1 MGVKAYRRRH
11 TNMDLKEAL
20 KQLRSTEERK
30 FDQTVDLIVNLKG
43 LDFRKTN
50 LSFVV
55 SVPNKFKDKTVCAFL
70 NEKSELVTTVTKP
83 EFSKFATDK
92 KALKKLVKKY
102 DFFIAHGSLMPSV
115 ASTFG
120 KVLGPTGKMP
130 TPALGVMMKEGND
143 EVKNMLGKISKS
155 AKIRVKDA
163 SIKIAVGKAS
173 MDDAKIIENA
183 KSVYDGIVAALP
195 LKTDNIKKSLLKLT
209 MSKPVEVQI
218 K

>member
-1 MGVKAYRRRH
+1 MEF
-11 TNMDLKEAL
+11 KEAL
-20 KQLRSTEERK
+20 KQLKSEEPRK
-30 FDQTVDLIVNLKG
+30 FDQTVDLIVTLKG

-55 SVPNKFKDKTVCAFL
+55 NVPHSFKQKTVCAFL
-70 NEKSELVTTVTKP
+70 NEKSELVPTITKP
-83 EFSKFATDK
+83 EFAKFATDK

-130 TPALGVMMKEGND
+130 TPALGVMMKDGAE
-143 EVKNMLGKISKS
+143 EVKNMLVKITKS

-163 SIKIAVGKAS
+163 SVKIAVGKVS

-183 KSVYDGIVAALP
+183 KSVYEGIVQALP
-195 LKTDNIKKSLLKLT
+195 LKNDNIKKALVKLT

>member
-1 MGVKAYRRRH
+1 ME
-11 TNMDLKEAL
+11 LKEAL
-20 KQLRSTEERK
+20 KELRTSEERK

-43 LDFRKTN
+43 MDFRKTN

-55 SVPNKFKDKTVCAFL
+55 NVPNKFKEKTVCAFL
-70 NEKSELVTTVTKP
+70 NEKSELVSTITKP
-83 EFSKFATDK
+83 EFARFATDK
-92 KALKKLVKKY
+92 KALKGLVKKY

-130 TPALGVMMKEGND
+130 TPALGVMMKDGAE
-143 EVKNMLGKISKS
+143 EIKNMIVKISKS

-163 SIKIAVGKAS
+163 SIKIAVGKLS

-183 KSVYDGIVAALP
+183 KSIYEGIINALP
-195 LKTDNIKKSLLKLT
+195 LKSDNVKKALVKLT

>member
-1 MGVKAYRRRH
+1 ME
-11 TNMDLKEAL
+11 LKEAL
-20 KQLRSTEERK
+20 KQLRTSEERK

-55 SVPNKFKDKTVCAFL
+55 NVPNKFKEKTVCAFL
-70 NEKSELVTTVTKP
+70 NEKSELVSTITKP
-83 EFSKFATDK
+83 EFARFATDK
-92 KALKKLVKKY
+92 KALKGLVKKY

-130 TPALGVMMKEGND
+130 TPALGVMMKDGTE
-143 EVKNMLGKISKS
+143 EIKNMIVKISTS

-163 SIKIAVGKAS
+163 SIKIAVGKLS
-173 MDDAKIIENA
+173 MDDAKIMENA
-183 KSVYDGIVAALP
+183 KSIYEGITNALP
-195 LKTDNIKKSLLKLT
+195 LKTDNVKKSLLKLT

>member
-1 MGVKAYRRRH
+1 M
-11 TNMDLKEAL
+11 EL
-20 KQLRSTEERK
+20 KQAIKELREQKERK

-43 LDFRKTN
+43 IDMRKTN

-55 SVPNKFKDKTVCAFL
+55 DVPNKFKDKRVCAFL
-70 NEKSELVTTVTKP
+70 NEKSQLVQTVTKP
-83 EFSKFATDK
+83 EFAKYATDK
-92 KALKKLVKKY
+92 KALKNLVKKF

-130 TPALGVMMKEGND
+130 TPALGVMMKEGD
-143 EVKNMLGKISKS
+143 AEVKALLTKIDKS

-163 SIKIAVGKAS
+163 SIKIAVGKSS
-173 MDDAKIIENA
+173 MSDDKLIENI

-195 LKTDNIKKSLLKLT
+195 LKIDNVRNSMVKLT
-209 MSKPVEVQI
+209 MTKPVGVQI

>member
-1 MGVKAYRRRH
+1 ME
-11 TNMDLKEAL
+11 LKEAL
-20 KQLRSTEERK
+20 KELRTSEERK

-43 LDFRKTN
+43 MDFRKTN

-55 SVPNKFKDKTVCAFL
+55 NVPNKFKEKTVCAFL
-70 NEKSELVTTVTKP
+70 NEKSELVSTITKP
-83 EFSKFATDK
+83 EFARFATDK
-92 KALKKLVKKY
+92 KALKGLVKKY

-130 TPALGVMMKEGND
+130 TPALGVMMKDGAE
-143 EVKNMLGKISKS
+143 EIKNMIVKISKS

-163 SIKIAVGKAS
+163 SIKIAVGKLS
-173 MDDAKIIENA
+173 MDDSKIIENA
-183 KSVYDGIVAALP
+183 KSIYEGIINALP
-195 LKTDNIKKSLLKLT
+195 LKSDNVKKALVKLT

>member
-1 MGVKAYRRRH
+1 MEF
-11 TNMDLKEAL
+11 KEAL
-20 KQLRSTEERK
+20 KQLKSEEPRK

-43 LDFRKTN
+43 MDFRKTN

-55 SVPNKFKDKTVCAFL
+55 SLPNKFKDKTVCAFL
-70 NEKSELVTTVTKP
+70 NEKSELVPTITKP
-83 EFSKFATDK
+83 EFAKYGTDK

-130 TPALGVMMKEGND
+130 TPALGVMMKEGNE
-143 EVKNMLGKISKS
+143 EVKNMLVRIWKS

-163 SIKIAVGKAS
+163 SVKIAVGKIS
-173 MDDAKIIENA
+173 MDESKIMENA
-183 KSVYDGIVAALP
+183 KSVYDGIVSALP
-195 LKTDNIKKSLLKLT
+195 QKNDNVRKALVKLT
-209 MSKPVEVQI
+209 MSKPLEVNLR
-218 K
+218 

>member
-1 MGVKAYRRRH
+1 ME
-11 TNMDLKEAL
+11 LKEAL
-20 KQLRSTEERK
+20 KQLRSEETRK
-30 FDQTVDLIVNLKG
+30 FDQTIDLIVNLKG
-43 LDFRKTN
+43 MDFRKTN

-70 NEKSELVTTVTKP
+70 NEKSELVNTITKP
-83 EFSKFATDK
+83 EFARYADK
-92 KALKKLVKKY
+92 KLLKGLVKKY

-143 EVKNMLGKISKS
+143 EVKNMLVKISKS

-163 SIKIAVGKAS
+163 SIKIAVGKIS
-173 MDDAKIIENA
+173 MDDAKIMENA

-195 LKTDNIKKSLLKLT
+195 LKTDNIKKALVKLT

>member
-1 MGVKAYRRRH
+1 MELKDA
-11 TNMDLKEAL
+11 LKE
-20 KQLRSTEERK
+20 LRNQKERK

-55 SVPNKFKDKTVCAFL
+55 DVPNKFKDKTVCAFL
-70 NEKSELVTTVTKP
+70 NEKSDIVPTITKP
-83 EFSKFATDK
+83 EFAKYSEK

-115 ASTFG
+115 ASSFG

-130 TPALGVMMKEGND
+130 SPQLGVMMKDSPD
-143 EVKNMLGKISKS
+143 EVKNTLEKIAKS
-155 AKIRVKDA
+155 AKIRIKDA
-163 SIKIAVGKAS
+163 SIKIAVGKLS
-173 MDDAKIIENA
+173 MEDVKIMENA
-183 KSVYDGIVAALP
+183 KSVYEGIVQALP
-195 LKTDNIKKSLLKLT
+195 LKIDNVKKALIKLT
-209 MSKPVEVQI
+209 MTKPVEVQI

>member
-1 MGVKAYRRRH
+1 MEF
-11 TNMDLKEAL
+11 KEAL
-20 KQLRSTEERK
+20 KQLRASEERK

-43 LDFRKTN
+43 MDFRKTN

-55 SVPNKFKDKTVCAFL
+55 GVPNKFKEKTVCAFL
-70 NEKSELVTTVTKP
+70 NEKSELVSTITKP
-83 EFSKFATDK
+83 EFAKYATDK
-92 KALKKLVKKY
+92 KALKKLVKRY

-130 TPALGVMMKEGND
+130 TPALGVMMKEGAD
-143 EVKNMLGKISKS
+143 EIKNMLVKISKS

-163 SIKIAVGKAS
+163 SVKIAVGKAS
-173 MDDAKIIENA
+173 MDDAKLLENA

-195 LKTDNIKKSLLKLT
+195 QKSDNVRKALVKLT
-209 MSKPVEVQI
+209 MSKPLEVNLR
-218 K
+218 